1 MCINSFDQNISF
13 VITILWICTVQ
24 FFSYS
29 PQLTIFMSPVTD
41 PSRLP
46 KDRLILSISLNIKY
60 KCCFIC
66 NNQIRPIWNWK
77 NECVAI
83 ELKYPY
89 LHEGSSCSLPNTTW
103 WLSSMLR
110 FVDNVMKNCDPFVSL
125 PSFAIET
132 NPE

>member
-1 MCINSFDQNISF
+1 MGINSNDQNMFI

-29 PQLTIFMSPVTD
+29 PQLTIFISPVTD

-46 KDRLILSISLNIKY
+46 KDRLILSISLNIKWKY
-60 KCCFIC
+60 CFIC
-66 NNQIRPIWNWK
+66 NDKIRPSLNWK
-77 NECVAI
+77 NQYVAI